1 MLLVALPLKDKLEYD
16 PLLLPRL
23 LLAVA
28 PDDMKERDVVE
39 DLVAVIPGEQGPLS
53 GVVIHHTDVGILIVE
68 GNVSVLVAGGV
79 GVVGEVDLGSSQ
91 VGVGDVQG
99 AADHEGLP
107 RAALGKARV
116 PALQDLQRARVQAA
130 HLEDRGAA

>member
-1 MLLVALPLKDKLEYD
+1 
-16 PLLLPRL
+16 
-23 LLAVA
+23 
-28 PDDMKERDVVE
+28 MKERDVVE
-39 DLVAVIPGEQGPLS
+39 DLVPVIPGEQGPLS
-53 GVVIHHTDVGILIVE
+53 GVVIHHTDVGILVVE
-68 GNVSVLVAGGV
+68 GNVSVLVGGGV

-130 HLEDRGAA
+130 HLEDGGAA